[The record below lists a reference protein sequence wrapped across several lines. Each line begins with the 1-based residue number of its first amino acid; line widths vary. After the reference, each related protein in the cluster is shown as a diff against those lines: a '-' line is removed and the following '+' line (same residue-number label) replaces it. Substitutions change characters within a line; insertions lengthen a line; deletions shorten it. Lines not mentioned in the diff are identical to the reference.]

1 MSALGDAIDATT
13 ARACAAALL
22 LECPDAH
29 PDGLVYTAKQLGEY
43 FSVEGDSIRQ
53 VKHRMGKNLVW
64 RAQTIGLFKT
74 GFYAWPPAKAATPAA
89 EELPD
94 VPEETEPDA
103 RHAGAWREARDRTRC
118 GENPGDVAG
127 DVASRWGVPFSRT
140 KAYAAKKPGS
150 VTPQRPG
157 GSPPL
162 GKELEGALST
172 MVKQLNERWLR
183 LLPRAARAAREVLQS
198 AAVIVCA
205 MACNPALCIW
215 THTIMIV
222 NILKHFAKKKFIQS
236 SAGPCH
242 NGSRMPQ
249 NVRVIEGRFL
259 RAQIRCARKA
269 GTRRPI
275 PKAWGMAQHVWCP
288 HGWSRP

>member
-183 LLPRAARAAREVLQS
+183 LLPRAARAASEVLQS

-222 NILKHFAKKKFIQS
+222 NILKHFAKKKVHPVQRRALSQRIQNAS
-236 SAGPCH
+236 KCESD
-242 NGSRMPQ
+242 
-249 NVRVIEGRFL
+249 
-259 RAQIRCARKA
+259 
-269 GTRRPI
+269 
-275 PKAWGMAQHVWCP
+275 
-288 HGWSRP
+288 